1 MSNEFFIEIAL
12 DSNKHFYKEKK
23 HILLTR
29 LPTIG
34 CEDWYTFHD
43 VEQRPRKHIYK
54 EIYCIRISN
63 VDTVIRLIS
72 LVKRVKGVFIECV
85 YTKKQVIYASNSYS
99 KQMNKDKVK
108 ELKQRKKTE
117 LEKRIIHCITNRVLV

>member
-1 MSNEFFIEIAL
+1 MSNDFFVEIAL
-12 DSNKHFYKEKK
+12 DSNKHFYKKK
-23 HILLTR
+23 KQILLTR

-43 VEQRPRKHIYK
+43 IDHKHRKNIYK
-54 EIYCIRISN
+54 EIYCICISKL
-63 VDTVIRLIS
+63 DTVIQLIS

-99 KQMNKDKVK
+99 KQMNKDKVN

-117 LEKRIIHCITNRVLV
+117 EEKRIIHSITN